1 MAEHTEGQ
9 GTRTPVAPAAA
20 ERAGPAP
27 ADHQHAEE
35 PPPDGEV
42 AALRSEVEG
51 LRTAIASRPV
61 IDTARGILMAVGPCT
76 APQAW
81 QTLVHASQNSNTKL
95 RDLAHQLVDSF
106 HGTPLPPAT
115 RDALRA
121 AMKHTLAG

>member
-1 MAEHTEGQ
+1 MAEHTEGRR
-9 GTRTPVAPAAA
+9 TRTHVPPAA
-20 ERAGPAP
+20 ERAG
-27 ADHQHAEE
+27 HASAK
-35 PPPDGEV
+35 PRDRDKTSPDGEV

-61 IDTARGILMAVGPCT
+61 IDTARGILMAMGPCT

-115 RDALRA
+115 RDALHA